1 MGKRPRMRP
10 ARLPAKLLQ
19 VREALGL
26 SQSEML
32 RRLGFESE
40 MVAARISEF
49 ELSKNEPP
57 LPVLLAYARAAGVS
71 TDVLIDDGLDL
82 PAKLPSPTKSEGVRR
97 KPTPRAKRSKR

>member
-19 VREALGL
+19 IRETLGL
-26 SQSEML
+26 SQSEMI
-32 RRLGFESE
+32 RRLGFDAE

-49 ELSKNEPP
+49 ELGKNEPP

-71 TDVLIDDGLDL
+71 TDVLLDDDLDL
-82 PAKLPSPTKSEGVRR
+82 SGAKKPRTKKSSSSGRGSSG
-97 KPTPRAKRSKR
+97 RA